1 MERLPIH
8 QAYLQK
14 LLDQGLAYEARES
27 SEELEQM
34 RKEAERMKKPFI
46 YRKISYT
53 DQQIAARKSEG
64 RVPVIRLV
72 VPQQEIP
79 FHDHIKG
86 DIMFHGKDIGDF
98 VLMKS
103 DGSPI
108 YYFAN
113 MLDDALQGVTC
124 VIRAE
129 EHLSNTPKQIILY
142 TYF

>member
-8 QAYLQK
+8 QKYLQQ
-14 LLDQGLAYEARES
+14 LLDQGLAYEAWES
-27 SEELEQM
+27 PDELEQM
-34 RKEAERMKKPFI
+34 RKEAEGNKQPFI
-46 YRKISYT
+46 YRKKNYPIE
-53 DQQIAARKSEG
+53 QVAAWKAAG
-64 RVPVIRLV
+64 RIPVIRLV
-72 VPQQEIP
+72 VPQQEIT

-86 DIMFHGKDIGDF
+86 DVRFHGKDIGDF
-98 VLMKS
+98 VLMKG

-113 MLDDALQGVTC
+113 MLDDALQGVTY
-124 VIRAE
+124 VVRAE